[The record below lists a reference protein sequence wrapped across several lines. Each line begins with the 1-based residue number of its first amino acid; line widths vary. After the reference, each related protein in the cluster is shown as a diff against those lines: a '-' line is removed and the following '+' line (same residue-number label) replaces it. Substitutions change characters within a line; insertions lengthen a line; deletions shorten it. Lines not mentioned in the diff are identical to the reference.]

1 MKKVFCAVMFC
12 LFSFAVCA
20 EEFDPAAC
28 PDFSAKLFPGNN
40 NQSVLLVTASG
51 YTHSGLGFDYAKCR
65 VVGKL
70 SRNTWRT
77 LLHLE
82 MAPGKK
88 SQLYYLVTIPQRATK
103 ESDQFELAIDDPFF
117 TGPKKAISLKIIRND
132 KATVTLTSFLNSGD
146 QTKVLRE
153 LKINLADNTAFFVN
167 KPERKL
173 KIAWY
178 PDYFVAQGLPKGNDR
193 FEFDWATGRTF
204 RKMENGITV
213 IRYKIGTRW
222 GIFPVYEKFYL
233 TNVE

>member
-1 MKKVFCAVMFC
+1 MA
-12 LFSFAVCA
+12 
-20 EEFDPAAC
+20 
-28 PDFSAKLFPGNN
+28 
-40 NQSVLLVTASG
+40 VLLVTASG
-51 YTHSGLGFDYAKCR
+51 YVHRGLGFDYAKYR

-70 SRNTWRT
+70 SKNTWRT

-117 TGPKKAISLKIIRND
+117 TGPKKTIPLKIIRND
-132 KATVTLTSFLNSGD
+132 KATVTLTSFLNSGA

-153 LKINLADNTAFFVN
+153 LKINLADNTAFFVD

-173 KIAWY
+173 KIVWY
-178 PDYFVAQGLPKGNDR
+178 PDFFIVEGLPKGNDR
-193 FEFDWATGRTF
+193 FEFDWSTGRAF

-213 IRYKIGTRW
+213 ICHKTGTRW
-222 GIFPVYEKFYL
+222 GIFPIYEKFYL